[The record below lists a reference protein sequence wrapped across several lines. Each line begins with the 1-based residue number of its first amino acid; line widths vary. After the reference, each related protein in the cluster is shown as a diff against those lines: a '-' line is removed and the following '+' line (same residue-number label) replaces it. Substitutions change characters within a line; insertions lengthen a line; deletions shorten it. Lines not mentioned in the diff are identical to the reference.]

1 MNTTMHDTSCGIC
14 HSAIDQC
21 CDHCNPRSCVHK
33 AAEQTAT
40 IPAQATVHDLS
51 DHGAPTVAN
60 SVDIM
65 ARFLRVPGDPYE
77 AAELLS
83 NGGPP
88 RLAWVVQSGD
98 NTCVVLEEPRLG
110 GAA

>member
-1 MNTTMHDTSCGIC
+1 M
-14 HSAIDQC
+14 
-21 CDHCNPRSCVHK
+21 
-33 AAEQTAT
+33 
-40 IPAQATVHDLS
+40 TVHDLPQQPR
-51 DHGAPTVAN
+51 PTHHAAERIVT
-60 SVDIM
+60 V
-65 ARFLRVPGDPYE
+65 VTVEGDPYM

-83 NGGPP
+83 NGGLP

>member
-1 MNTTMHDTSCGIC
+1 M
-14 HSAIDQC
+14 
-21 CDHCNPRSCVHK
+21 
-33 AAEQTAT
+33 
-40 IPAQATVHDLS
+40 TVHDLPQQPR
-51 DHGAPTVAN
+51 PTAHAAERIVTVVTV
-60 SVDIM
+60 VDS
-65 ARFLRVPGDPYE
+65 DPYE

-83 NGGPP
+83 NGGLP